1 MWHDL
6 ATAFCLM
13 LLIEGILPFIDPK
26 LWRRLLMELVKEIDD
41 STTRLIGLGSM
52 LAGIILLWIIN

>member
-1 MWHDL
+1 MWRDL

-26 LWRRLLMELVKEIDD
+26 LWRRLLMVLVKEIDD

>member
-6 ATAFCLM
+6 ATAFRLM

-26 LWRRLLMELVKEIDD
+26 LWRKLLMVLVKEIDD
-41 STTRLIGLGSM
+41 STTRIIGLGSM